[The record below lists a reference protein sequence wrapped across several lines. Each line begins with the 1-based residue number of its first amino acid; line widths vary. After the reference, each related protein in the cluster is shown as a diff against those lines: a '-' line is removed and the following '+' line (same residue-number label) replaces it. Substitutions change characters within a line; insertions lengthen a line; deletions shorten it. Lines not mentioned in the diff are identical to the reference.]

1 MKGKD
6 KKNNEKKEVK
16 EIIKENKDI
25 LQQNLEVS
33 KKDNNIIN
41 NDDNMVKEKTNT
53 LLSNDKN
60 DKTSKKTRHPKE
72 VPAKLLKFREIVNN
86 ALNQSPPDKI
96 EAQRKK
102 GKLTARERINYLLD
116 EGSFNEVGLLVE
128 SRCTDFGIRDKH
140 IKGDGVVCGFG
151 KINGRKVAVFSQDF
165 TLLGGSLGLAHA
177 KKISYIM
184 DIAKKVGIPVIGILD
199 SGGARIQEGVDSLDG
214 YAEIFRKNVECSGIV
229 PQISVIVGP
238 CAGGAVY
245 SPALT
250 DFVFMVNGISN
261 MFVTGPAVVKAATG
275 EEVDFET
282 LGGAKTHAS
291 KSGVCHFV
299 SNSEQEC
306 FRTVRELLSYLPSNS
321 SEKAPI
327 VMSQDPPDREIPLLE
342 KLCAIDPKKPYRVHH
357 IIWWLADE
365 HKFLEVHKDFA
376 KNIVIGF
383 IRLNGEVIGVV
394 ANNSSYM
401 AGALD
406 IDASD
411 KAARFIRFLNNFNI
425 PILTLVDVPGYWPG
439 VKQEHGGIIRHGAK
453 LLYAYAEAT
462 VPKVTLILR
471 KAYGGAYIAM
481 SSKPLGGDINFAL
494 PSAEI
499 AVMGPSGA
507 IEILYAKQISQ
518 ASEEEKSAIRQKL
531 IDEYTEKFASPY
543 QTASTLSIDEV
554 IEPKLTRKK
563 IIEAFNILKTKNTS
577 PLNLKKGNI
586 PL

>member
-1 MKGKD
+1 VEVVMDEKKLNSESKD
-6 KKNNEKKEVK
+6 NIKEVEKKENK
-16 EIIKENKDI
+16 EISKNDTDLKNENKKE
-25 LQQNLEVS
+25 EVS
-33 KKDNNIIN
+33 SYKKK
-41 NDDNMVKEKTNT
+41 VVPK
-53 LLSNDKN
+53 
-60 DKTSKKTRHPKE
+60 KTSHLKE
-72 VPAKLLKFREIVNN
+72 IPQKLVKFREIINN
-86 ALNQSPPDKI
+86 ALNQSTPDKI

-102 GKLTARERINYLLD
+102 GKLTARERIAYLLD
-116 EGSFNEVGLLVE
+116 EGSFNEIGLLVE
-128 SRCTDFGIRDKH
+128 SRCTDFGIKDKH
-140 IKGDGVVCGFG
+140 IKGDGVICGFG

-184 DIAKKVGIPVIGILD
+184 EIAKKVGIPVIGILD

-214 YAEIFRKNVECSGIV
+214 YAEIFRKNVECSGVI

-275 EEVDFET
+275 EDVDFET

-321 SEKAPI
+321 SENPPVI
-327 VMSQDPPDREIPLLE
+327 MSQDPPDREIPLLE
-342 KLCAIDPKKPYRVHH
+342 KLCAIDSKKPYRVHH

-383 IRLNGEVIGVV
+383 IRLNGEVVGVV
-394 ANNSSYM
+394 ANNSAYM

-411 KAARFIRFLNNFNI
+411 KAARFVRFLNNFNI

-481 SSKPLGGDINFAL
+481 SSKHLGGDINFAL

-507 IEILYAKQISQ
+507 IEILYSKQLSQ
-518 ASEEEKSAIRQKL
+518 AKDDERESLREKL
-531 IDEYTEKFASPY
+531 INEYSEKFASPY

-554 IEPKLTRKK
+554 IEPKLARKK
-563 IIEAFNILKTKNTS
+563 IIDAFSILKNKN
-577 PLNLKKGNI
+577 LNPINPKKGNI